1 MNTHVSELY
10 PPRQGREGLILNSLL
25 SYKSFRSQRTARGAW
40 GQNSSADC
48 TWIFPG
54 LEGRLCRMEWGMG
67 LCLSR
72 LPPSWGSQDR
82 IPFCNLSSHPSASA
96 QGSPS
101 NILIPASNGAG
112 EAVEEGGELKGR
124 DTPSLFGPQRGGS
137 HGALVPQQPSLFLSS
152 VLSSFSSP
160 AQSL

>member
-1 MNTHVSELY
+1 
-10 PPRQGREGLILNSLL
+10 
-25 SYKSFRSQRTARGAW
+25 
-40 GQNSSADC
+40 
-48 TWIFPG
+48 
-54 LEGRLCRMEWGMG
+54 MEWGMG

-82 IPFCNLSSHPSASA
+82 IPFSNLSSHPSASA

-124 DTPSLFGPQRGGS
+124 DTPSLFEPQRGGWS

>member
-1 MNTHVSELY
+1 MFS
-10 PPRQGREGLILNSLL
+10 GALISDC
-25 SYKSFRSQRTARGAW
+25 A
-40 GQNSSADC
+40 ADC

-54 LEGRLCRMEWGMG
+54 LERRLCRMEWGMG

-101 NILIPASNGAG
+101 NILIPASNETG

-124 DTPSLFGPQRGGS
+124 DTPSLFGPQRGWS
-137 HGALVPQQPSLFLSS
+137 HGALVPQQHSLFLSF
-152 VLSSFSSP
+152 SSALCCLLSP
-160 AQSL
+160 AQLSPFNYSEDGASWEHLLPLSQDCCCCCCW